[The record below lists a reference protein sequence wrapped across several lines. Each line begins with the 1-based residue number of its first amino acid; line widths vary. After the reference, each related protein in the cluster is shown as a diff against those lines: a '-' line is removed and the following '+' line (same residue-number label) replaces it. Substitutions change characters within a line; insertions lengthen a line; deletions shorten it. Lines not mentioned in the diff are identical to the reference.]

1 MRELAKHIL
10 HIAHESD
17 NPITNL
23 QLQKIMYFTLGY
35 MIKENISVDIAK
47 QLFESSKMEAWLY
60 GPVVPEIYND
70 YKEFKSSPISDKGE
84 LSSNLNEYSEIT
96 NVILHMF
103 NLNPFDLV
111 ELSHKHRFW
120 EYNQDKIKNF
130 SSKPIYEFKDLE
142 DAFHAS

>member
-35 MIKENISVDIAK
+35 MIKENISVDFAK
-47 QLFESSKMEAWLY
+47 QLFDSTKMEAWLY

-70 YKEFKSSPISDKGE
+70 YKEFKSSPISDEGQI
-84 LSSNLNEYSEIT
+84 SQHLNDYSEI
-96 NVILHMF
+96 NDVITHMI

-111 ELSHKHRFW
+111 EISHKHKFW
-120 EYNQDKIKNF
+120 DENKDRIKTF
-130 SSKPIYEFKDLE
+130 SSKPVYNFRDLE
-142 DAFHAS
+142 EAFNES